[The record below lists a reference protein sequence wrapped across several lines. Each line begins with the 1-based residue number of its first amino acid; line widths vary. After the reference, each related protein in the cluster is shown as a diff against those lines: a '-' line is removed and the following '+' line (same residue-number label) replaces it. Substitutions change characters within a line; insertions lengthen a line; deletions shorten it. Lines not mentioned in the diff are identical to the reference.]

1 MSQSNMSDNTKN
13 IQQYLNDFEKL
24 NDNVKSDWFSEQRL
38 SALKLF
44 QEAGFP
50 RTRQENW
57 KYTDTRPIAKKSFSS
72 LSNDFIA
79 INADEINN
87 VKFKDLDSYE
97 LVFINGVYS
106 EQHSN
111 INDLPEGVTI
121 ENMAT
126 ALAKDSELLAKHLA
140 HYADNNVSP
149 FTALNTA
156 FIQHG
161 TYINVANN
169 TVLEKPINILYL
181 AKNTEQAFAVHP
193 RNLIIMGEHSEA
205 TLIENYIGLD
215 DADYF
220 TNAVTEVSLSASA
233 ILKHYKIQ
241 QESLNA
247 YHIGNLNVMQD
258 KDSRLESNSVSLG
271 GSLVRNDIHG
281 QLAAEGAEVIMNGLY
296 MTNDKQHVDNHTRVD
311 HLKPNTHSSENY
323 RGVLNGKS
331 RAVFNGKVVVHP
343 QAQKI
348 EAHQNN
354 ANLLLSDDAEIDTK
368 PELEIYA
375 DDVKCSHGAT
385 VGQLDENMLFYLR
398 SRAIDE
404 ETARSLL
411 TYAFADEV
419 ISNISLAPVRN
430 QLEYLIVGQ
439 LPEANLIRE
448 FTNE

>member
-1 MSQSNMSDNTKN
+1 MNKDNTN

-24 NDNVKSDWFSEQRL
+24 DSNVKTDWFSQQRQ

-44 QEAGFP
+44 QETGFP
-50 RTRQENW
+50 ITRQENW
-57 KYTDTRPIAKKSFSS
+57 KYTDTRAIAKKTFSS
-72 LSNDFIA
+72 LKSDPVSIST
-79 INADEINN
+79 DEINN
-87 VKFKDLDSYE
+87 VRFKDLDSYE
-97 LVFINGVYS
+97 LVFVNGVYS
-106 EQHSN
+106 EEHSN
-111 INDLPEGVTI
+111 INDLPEGVII
-121 ENMAT
+121 EDMAA
-126 ALAKDSELLAKHLA
+126 ALAKDNDLLVKHLA
-140 HYADNNVSP
+140 QYADSNISP

-161 TYINVANN
+161 TYINVPKN
-169 TVLEKPINILYL
+169 TVLEKPITVFYL
-181 AKNTEQAFAVHP
+181 AKNNGQANGESFASHP
-193 RNLIIMGEHSEA
+193 RNLIVMGEHAEA
-205 TLIENYIGLD
+205 ILIENYIGLD
-215 DADYF
+215 DANYF

-247 YHIGNLNVMQD
+247 YHIGNLNVMQE
-258 KDSRLESNSVSLG
+258 KDSRLQSNSVSLG

-281 QLAAEGAEVIMNGLY
+281 QLAAEGAEIIMDGLY
-296 MTNDKQHVDNHTRVD
+296 MTNGKQHVDNHTRVD
-311 HLKPNTHSSENY
+311 HLKPNTYSSENY
-323 RGVLNGKS
+323 RGVLNGRS

-348 EAHQNN
+348 EAYQNN

-419 ISNISLAPVRN
+419 LSNISLAPVRN

-439 LPEANLIRE
+439 LPEADLIRE

>member
-1 MSQSNMSDNTKN
+1 MSDN
-13 IQQYLNDFEKL
+13 IQNYLSDFQQL
-24 NDNVKSDWFSEQRL
+24 QTDDWFADNRQ

-44 QEAGFP
+44 QETGFP
-50 RTRQENW
+50 NTRQENW
-57 KYTDTRPIAKKSFSS
+57 KYTDVRPIARKSFSS
-72 LSNDFIA
+72 ISDKDA
-79 INADEINN
+79 VVSADEINTIR
-87 VKFKDLDSYE
+87 FSELDCIE

-106 EQHSN
+106 AEHSR
-111 INDLPEGVTI
+111 INGLPKNVVI
-121 ENMAT
+121 ENMVD
-126 ALAKDSELLAKHLA
+126 ALAKDKSLLEKHLSQ
-140 HYADNNVSP
+140 YADNKVSP

-161 TYINVANN
+161 TYINVPNN
-169 TVLEKPINILYL
+169 VVVEKPINLL
-181 AKNTEQAFAVHP
+181 FLSKQNSTPVATHP
-193 RNLIIMGEHSEA
+193 RNLIVMGENTEA
-205 TLIENYIGLD
+205 TVIESYIGLD
-215 DADYF
+215 EADYF
-220 TNAVTEVSLSASA
+220 TNAVTEVSLSENA
-233 ILKHYKIQ
+233 ILKHYKVQ

-247 YHIGNLNVMQD
+247 YHVGNLNVLQN
-258 KDSRLESNSVSLG
+258 KNSKLESHSIALG
-271 GSLVRNDIHG
+271 GSLVRNDIHT
-281 QLAAEGAEVIMNGLY
+281 QLADEGAEIIMNGLY
-296 MTNDKQHVDNHTRVD
+296 MTTDKQHIDNHTRVD
-311 HLKPNTHSSENY
+311 HLKPRTFSTENY

-419 ISNISLAPVRN
+419 ISKINLPEIKQR
-430 QLEYLIVGQ
+430 LEYLVVGQ
-439 LPEANLIRE
+439 LPDAALIRE

>member
-1 MSQSNMSDNTKN
+1 MSQDSMNKN
-13 IQQYLNDFEKL
+13 IENYLNDFEQL
-24 NDNVKSDWFSEQRL
+24 GDNIKSDRFSEKRL
-38 SALKLF
+38 TALSLF
-44 QEAGFP
+44 KESGFP
-50 RTRQENW
+50 GTRQENW
-57 KYTDTRPIAKKSFSS
+57 KYTDTRPIAKNTFS
-72 LSNDFIA
+72 NIA
-79 INADEINN
+79 SESASISDDEINN
-87 VKFKDLDSYE
+87 IRFKDLDCYE
-97 LVFINGVYS
+97 LVFVNGVYS
-106 EQHSN
+106 EKHSR
-111 INDLPEGVTI
+111 IEDLPGNIAI
-121 ENMAT
+121 ENMAS
-126 ALAKDSELLAKHLA
+126 ALAKDSELFAKHLA
-140 HYADNNVSP
+140 HYADDEVSP

-161 TYINVANN
+161 TYINVPKN
-169 TVLEKPINILYL
+169 TVIEKPINILYL
-181 AKNTEQAFAVHP
+181 SKESAQPFASHP
-193 RNLIIMGEHSEA
+193 RNLIVMDEHSEA
-205 TLIENYIGLD
+205 TLIESYIGLD
-215 DADYF
+215 NANYF
-220 TNAVTEVSLSASA
+220 TNAVTEVSLSPAA

-258 KDSRLESNSVSLG
+258 KDSRFESNSISLG

-281 QLAAEGAEVIMNGLY
+281 QLAAEGAEIVMNGLY

-323 RGVLNGKS
+323 RGVLNGRS
-331 RAVFNGKVVVHP
+331 RGVFNGKVVVHP

-385 VGQLDENMLFYLR
+385 VGQLDQNMLFYLR

-404 ETARSLL
+404 ETAKSLL

-419 ISNISLAPVRN
+419 IRDISFAPVRN
-430 QLEYLIVGQ
+430 RLEYLIVGR
-439 LPEANLIRE
+439 LPDAELIRE

>member
-1 MSQSNMSDNTKN
+1 MNVDIQHYLSDFDRL
-13 IQQYLNDFEKL
+13 Q
-24 NDNVKSDWFSEQRL
+24 DNVRGDWFSERRR
-38 SALKLF
+38 SALNVFK
-44 QEAGFP
+44 ETGFP
-50 RTRQENW
+50 SSRQENW
-57 KYTDTRPIAKKSFSS
+57 KYTDVRSIANKPFTNVNKKTV
-72 LSNDFIA
+72 A
-79 INADEINN
+79 ISANEIDA
-87 VKFKDLDSYE
+87 VRFQGLDCIE
-97 LVFINGVYS
+97 LVFINGIFS
-106 EQHSN
+106 KEHSYLD
-111 INDLPEGVTI
+111 DLPANLVI
-121 ENMAT
+121 ENMAD
-126 ALAKDSELLAKHLA
+126 ALAKDKNLLAKHLT

-161 TYINVANN
+161 TYINVPANIIN
-169 TVLEKPINILYL
+169 EKPINILYL
-181 AKNTEQAFAVHP
+181 SKDNASPFATHP

-205 TLIENYIGLD
+205 TVIESYIGLD
-215 DADYF
+215 EADYF
-220 TNAVTEVSLSASA
+220 TNAVTEVSLSSNAV
-233 ILKHYKIQ
+233 LKHYKVQ

-247 YHIGNLNVMQD
+247 YHIGNLNIMQD
-258 KDSRLESNSVSLG
+258 KNSQLESHSISLG
-271 GSLVRNDIHG
+271 GSLVRNDIHS
-281 QLAAEGAEVIMNGLY
+281 QLAAEGAGIVMNGLY
-296 MTNDKQHVDNHTRVD
+296 MTDDKQHVDNHTRID
-311 HLKPNTHSSENY
+311 HLKPHTHSTENY

-385 VGQLDENMLFYLR
+385 VGQLDQNMLFYLR

-411 TYAFADEV
+411 TYAFADEI
-419 ISNISLAPVRN
+419 ISNINFAPIRN
-430 QLEYLIVGQ
+430 RLEYLVVGQ
-439 LPEANLIRE
+439 LPDAALIRE

>member
-1 MSQSNMSDNTKN
+1 MNKDNAN

-24 NDNVKSDWFSEQRL
+24 DDNVKADWFSEQRQ

-44 QEAGFP
+44 QETGFP

-57 KYTDTRPIAKKSFSS
+57 KYTDTRPIAKKTFSS
-72 LSNDFIA
+72 LKSEPASISV
-79 INADEINN
+79 DEINN
-87 VKFKDLDSYE
+87 VRFKDLDSHE
-97 LVFINGVYS
+97 LVFVNGIYS
-106 EQHSN
+106 EEHSN
-111 INDLPEGVTI
+111 INNLPEGVII
-121 ENMAT
+121 ENMAA
-126 ALAKDSELLAKHLA
+126 ALAKDNDLLTKHLA
-140 HYADNNVSP
+140 QYADSNISP

-161 TYINVANN
+161 TYINVPKN
-169 TVLEKPINILYL
+169 TVLEKPITIFYL
-181 AKNTEQAFAVHP
+181 AKDNGQANKEAFASHP
-193 RNLIIMGEHSEA
+193 RNLIVMSEHSEA

-281 QLAAEGAEVIMNGLY
+281 QLAAEGAEIIMNGLY
-296 MTNDKQHVDNHTRVD
+296 MTNGRQHVDNHTRVD

-323 RGVLNGKS
+323 RGVLNDRS

-348 EAHQNN
+348 EAYQNN

-419 ISNISLAPVRN
+419 LSNICFTPVRN

-439 LPEANLIRE
+439 LPEADLIRE

>member
-1 MSQSNMSDNTKN
+1 MSQENMNSN
-13 IQQYLNDFEKL
+13 IQNYLNDFEKL
-24 NDNVKSDWFSEQRL
+24 GDDVKSDWFSEQRQ
-38 SALKLF
+38 SALSLF
-44 QEAGFP
+44 KETGFP
-50 RTRQENW
+50 GTRQENW
-57 KYTDTRPIAKKSFSS
+57 KYTDTRPIAKNSFSNTS
-72 LSNDFIA
+72 DQSIS
-79 INADEINN
+79 ITTDEIDSIR
-87 VKFKDLDSYE
+87 FQGLDCYE
-97 LVFINGVYS
+97 LVFVNGIFS
-106 EQHSN
+106 KEHSR
-111 INDLPEGVTI
+111 IDGLPENIVI
-121 ENMAT
+121 ENMAA
-126 ALAKDSELLAKHLA
+126 ALEKDSDLLKKHLA
-140 HYADNNVSP
+140 HYADSKVSP

-161 TYINVANN
+161 TYINVPKN
-169 TVLEKPINILYL
+169 TVIEKPINILYL
-181 AKNTEQAFAVHP
+181 SKESAQPFASHP
-193 RNLIIMGEHSEA
+193 RNLIVMGEQSEA
-205 TLIENYIGLD
+205 TLIESYIGLD
-215 DADYF
+215 DANYF
-220 TNAVTEVSLSASA
+220 TNAVTEVSLSSSA

-247 YHIGNLNVMQD
+247 YHIGNLNVMQG
-258 KDSRLESNSVSLG
+258 KDSRFESNSISLG

-281 QLAAEGAEVIMNGLY
+281 QLAAEGASIVMNGLY
-296 MTNDKQHVDNHTRVD
+296 MTNNNQHVDNHTRVD

-323 RGVLNGKS
+323 RGVMNGKS

-385 VGQLDENMLFYLR
+385 VGQLDQDMLFYLR

-404 ETARSLL
+404 ETAKSLL

-419 ISNISLAPVRN
+419 IRDIGFAPVRN
-430 QLEYLIVGQ
+430 RLEYLIVGR
-439 LPEANLIRE
+439 LPDAELIRE

>member
-1 MSQSNMSDNTKN
+1 MNNN
-13 IQQYLNDFEKL
+13 IQNYLKDFEQL
-24 NDNVKSDWFSEQRL
+24 ADDVKTGWFSQQRQ
-38 SALKLF
+38 SALTLF
-44 QEAGFP
+44 KETGFP
-50 RTRQENW
+50 ATRQENW
-57 KYTDTRPIAKKSFSS
+57 KYTDTRPIAKKAFSS
-72 LSNDFIA
+72 
-79 INADEINN
+79 INNQAASINSDEIDA
-87 VKFKDLDSYE
+87 VRFQGLDCYE

-106 EQHSN
+106 EEHSR
-111 INDLPEGVTI
+111 IDGLPENIVL
-121 ENMAT
+121 ENMT
-126 ALAKDSELLAKHLA
+126 KALAKDSKFLAKHLA
-140 HYADNNVSP
+140 QYADDKVSP

-161 TYINVANN
+161 TYINVPKS
-169 TVLEKPINILYL
+169 TVVDKPINILYL
-181 AKNTEQAFAVHP
+181 SKECAQPFATHP
-193 RNLIIMGEHSEA
+193 RNLIVMDEHSEA
-205 TLIENYIGLD
+205 TLIECYIGLD
-215 DADYF
+215 DANYF
-220 TNAVTEVSLSASA
+220 TNAVTEVSLSAAA
-233 ILKHYKIQ
+233 ILKHYKVQ

-247 YHIGNLNVMQD
+247 YHIGNLNVMQG
-258 KDSRLESNSVSLG
+258 KDSRFESNSISLG

-281 QLAAEGAEVIMNGLY
+281 QLAAEGASIVMNGLY
-296 MTNDKQHVDNHTRVD
+296 MTNNKQHVDNHTRVD

-385 VGQLDENMLFYLR
+385 VGQLDQNMLFYLR

-404 ETARSLL
+404 ETAKSLL

-419 ISNISLAPVRN
+419 IRDISFTPVRN
-430 QLEYLIVGQ
+430 RLEHLIIGQ
-439 LPEANLIRE
+439 LPDTELIRE

>member
-1 MSQSNMSDNTKN
+1 MNTD
-13 IQQYLNDFEKL
+13 IQNYLNDFEQL
-24 NDNVKSDWFSEQRL
+24 GNDIKTDWFSKQRL
-38 SALKLF
+38 SALSLF
-44 QEAGFP
+44 KETGFP
-50 RTRQENW
+50 SSRQENW
-57 KYTDTRPIAKKSFSS
+57 KYTNTRPIAKETFSNTS
-72 LSNDFIA
+72 TRQSVSISA
-79 INADEINN
+79 EEIDA
-87 VKFKDLDSYE
+87 VRFQDLDCYE

-106 EQHSN
+106 REHSR
-111 INDLPEGVTI
+111 IDGLAKGTVI
-121 ENMAT
+121 DNMAD
-126 ALAKDSELLAKHLA
+126 ALAKDNSKNNEILKKHLA
-140 HYADNNVSP
+140 QYADNKVSP

-161 TYINVANN
+161 TYINVPKN
-169 TVLEKPINILYL
+169 TVIEKPINILYL
-181 AKNTEQAFAVHP
+181 SKESAKPFAAHP
-193 RNLIIMGEHSEA
+193 RNLIVMGEHSEA

-215 DADYF
+215 DANYF
-220 TNAVTEVSLSASA
+220 TNAVTEVSLAPSA
-233 ILKHYKIQ
+233 IMKHYKIQ

-258 KDSRLESNSVSLG
+258 KDSRFESNSISLG

-281 QLAAEGAEVIMNGLY
+281 QLDAEGASIVMNGLY

-354 ANLLLSDDAEIDTK
+354 ANLLLSDNAEIDTK

-385 VGQLDENMLFYLR
+385 AGQLDQDMLFYLR

-404 ETARSLL
+404 GTARSLL

-419 ISNISLAPVRN
+419 LKDISFTPVKNR
-430 QLEYLIVGQ
+430 LEYLIVGQ
-439 LPEANLIRE
+439 LPDAKLIRE

>member
-1 MSQSNMSDNTKN
+1 MSNN
-13 IQQYLNDFEKL
+13 IEHYLNDFEQL
-24 NDNVKSDWFSEQRL
+24 GDNIKSDWFSEQRQ
-38 SALKLF
+38 SALNLF
-44 QEAGFP
+44 KETGFP

-57 KYTDTRPIAKKSFSS
+57 KYTDTRPIAKQEFSNINKSSAS
-72 LSNDFIA
+72 IS
-79 INADEINN
+79 ADEIDAIR
-87 VKFKDLDSYE
+87 FKDLDCYE

-106 EQHSN
+106 EEHST
-111 INDLPEGVTI
+111 IEGLPDNVVI
-121 ENMAT
+121 ENMASV
-126 ALAKDSELLAKHLA
+126 LEKDSELLKKHLA
-140 HYADNNVSP
+140 QYADNNVSP

-161 TYINVANN
+161 TYINVPKN
-169 TVLEKPINILYL
+169 TIIEKPINILYL
-181 AKNTEQAFAVHP
+181 SKESSKPFAAHP
-193 RNLIIMGEHSEA
+193 RNLIVMGEHSEA
-205 TLIENYIGLD
+205 TLIESYIGID
-215 DADYF
+215 DANYF
-220 TNAVTEVSLSASA
+220 TNAVTEVSLAPSA
-233 ILKHYKIQ
+233 LMKHYKIQ

-258 KDSRLESNSVSLG
+258 KDSRFESNSISLG

-281 QLAAEGAEVIMNGLY
+281 QLDAEGASIVMNGLY

-323 RGVLNGKS
+323 RGVLNGRS
-331 RAVFNGKVVVHP
+331 RGVFNGKVVVHP

-385 VGQLDENMLFYLR
+385 VGQLDQNMLFYLR
-398 SRAIDE
+398 SRAIEE

-419 ISNISLAPVRN
+419 LKDISFTPVKNR
-430 QLEYLIVGQ
+430 LEYLIVGQ
-439 LPEANLIRE
+439 LPDAELIRE

>member
-1 MSQSNMSDNTKN
+1 MNEN
-13 IQQYLNDFEKL
+13 IKHYLNDFEQLGDKI
-24 NDNVKSDWFSEQRL
+24 KSDWFSDQRK
-38 SALKLF
+38 SALNLF
-44 QEAGFP
+44 KESGFP

-57 KYTDTRPIAKKSFSS
+57 KYTDTRPIAKQTFSNAS
-72 LSNDFIA
+72 SSSVSIS
-79 INADEINN
+79 ADEIDAIR
-87 VKFKDLDSYE
+87 FKDLDCYE
-97 LVFINGVYS
+97 LVFINGIYS
-106 EQHSN
+106 EEHSRVDGLSEN
-111 INDLPEGVTI
+111 VVI

-126 ALAKDSELLAKHLA
+126 ALEKDSELLKNHLA
-140 HYADNNVSP
+140 QYADNNVSP

-161 TYINVANN
+161 TYINVPKN
-169 TVLEKPINILYL
+169 TVIEKPINILYL
-181 AKNTEQAFAVHP
+181 SKDSAQPFASHP
-193 RNLIIMGEHSEA
+193 RNLIVMGEHSE
-205 TLIENYIGLD
+205 TTVIESYVGLD
-215 DADYF
+215 DANYF
-220 TNAVTEVSLSASA
+220 TNAVTEVSLAASA
-233 ILKHYKIQ
+233 VLKHYKIQ

-258 KDSRLESNSVSLG
+258 KDSRFESNSISLG

-281 QLAAEGAEVIMNGLY
+281 QLAAEGASIVMNGLY
-296 MTNDKQHVDNHTRVD
+296 MTNNKQHVDNHTRVD

-323 RGVLNGKS
+323 RGVMNGKS

-385 VGQLDENMLFYLR
+385 VGQLDQNMLFYLR

-404 ETARSLL
+404 ETAKSLL

-419 ISNISLAPVRN
+419 IRDISFAPVKNR
-430 QLEYLIVGQ
+430 LEYLIVGR
-439 LPEANLIRE
+439 LPDAELIRE